1 MVEVVSQ
8 RTALRKSGASYTGRC
23 PFHDERTPSFSVN
36 AVDKLYY
43 CFGCGAKGDVITFVR
58 ETESL
63 DFVGAIEW
71 LADRFRVQLEY
82 EETSPRPSAP
92 AASRSPPTRRSSRP
106 RSSSSGT
113 SGTATP
119 ARRCASTSRAAVSA
133 RRSRRSSASGSHP
146 GRAWWRRPAPGLHRR
161 RAAGGRAG
169 QPARQ
174 RLLPVPPDVPARGRA
189 RPRDR
194 LPGAPAT

>member
-8 RTALRKSGASYTGRC
+8 RTALRKTGARYTGRC
-23 PFHDERTPSFSVN
+23 PFHEERTPSFSVN

-82 EETSPRPSAP
+82 EETSPAAERAKQHRDRLYRALEQATVFFERHLWDSDSRRARARIPREPRSRRRDRKGVPSRALARQGP
-92 AASRSPPTRRSSRP
+92 GGQGPLRRLHARRTCGPRGWPTSAATTTSRFVSCSRSRM
-106 RSSSSGT
+106 
-113 SGTATP
+113 
-119 ARRCASTSRAAVSA
+119 RAAV
-133 RRSRRSSASGSHP
+133 
-146 GRAWWRRPAPGLHRR
+146 
-161 RAAGGRAG
+161 
-169 QPARQ
+169 
-174 RLLPVPPDVPARGRA
+174 
-189 RPRDR
+189 
-194 LPGAPAT
+194 